1 MPPFQPLAAADQRR
15 LAEVLARIER
25 GSETL
30 VGYPCNQCFDYSEL
44 YPFLAHAINNVGD
57 PFAGSNY
64 QQNTHD
70 IERDVV
76 HDFAML
82 TRAEPESIWGYVTS
96 GGTEGNL
103 YGLYLARE
111 LHPTAIVYYS
121 EDTHYSVAKS
131 LRLLHARSI
140 MIRSLPSGEI
150 DYEDLEATLRIHRD
164 VPPIVFANIGTTMK
178 GAIDDV
184 GRIRAIIDDL
194 RLTTRYIHCDAALS
208 GMILPFVDDPPSW
221 DFSSGID
228 SVSISGH
235 KMIGSPLPCGV
246 VLARRRNVERIARSV
261 EYVGVL
267 DTTIGGSRSAFA
279 PLVLWYGL
287 RRLGR
292 DGMRRVVRQCLD
304 TADHAI
310 EQFARHGLAA
320 WRNPHSITVVTPRPS
335 EPVVHKWQIAPFRDI
350 GHLITMPHVTR
361 DVVDRIVADYVAFPR
376 PDPTRCATS
385 AGSRFQSAPPPAL
398 RPSHP
403 PPESS

>member
-1 MPPFQPLAAADQRR
+1 MPSSPPLAAADRAR
-15 LAEVLARIER
+15 LAAVLARIHR
-25 GSETL
+25 SSETL
-30 VGYPCNQCFDYSEL
+30 VGYPCNQRFDYSEL
-44 YPFLAHAINNVGD
+44 YPLLAYTINNVGD

-64 QQNTHD
+64 QLNTHD

-76 HDFAML
+76 RDFAVL
-82 TRAEPESIWGYVTS
+82 TRAEPDSIWGYVTS

-111 LHPTAIVYYS
+111 LHPDGIVYYS

-140 MIRSLPSGEI
+140 MIRSLDNGEI

-184 GRIRAIIDDL
+184 KRIQAIMNDL
-194 RLTTRYIHCDAALS
+194 RLSARYIHCDAALS
-208 GMILPFVDDPPSW
+208 GMVLPFVDDPPTW
-221 DFSSGID
+221 DFSADID
-228 SVSISGH
+228 SLSISGH

-246 VLARRRNVERIARSV
+246 ALARRRNVERIARSV

-279 PLVLWYGL
+279 PVVLWYA
-287 RRLGR
+287 
-292 DGMRRVVRQCLD
+292 MRRVGRDAMRQVVQQCLE
-304 TADHAI
+304 TADYTI
-310 EQFARHGLAA
+310 EEFAKHGIEA
-320 WRNPHSITVVTPRPS
+320 WRNPHSITVVIPRPS
-335 EPVVHKWQIAPFRDI
+335 EAVVRKWQIAPYRDI
-350 GHLITMPHVTR
+350 GHLILMPHVTHEM
-361 DVVDRIVADYVAFPR
+361 VDQIVADFMASSR
-376 PDPTRCATS
+376 PASIRCATG

-403 PPESS
+403 PQEQP